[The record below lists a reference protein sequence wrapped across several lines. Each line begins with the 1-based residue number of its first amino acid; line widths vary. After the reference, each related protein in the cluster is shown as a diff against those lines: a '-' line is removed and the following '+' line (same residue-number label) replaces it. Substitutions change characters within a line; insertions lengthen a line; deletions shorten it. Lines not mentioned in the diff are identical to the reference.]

1 MTVAYATSAEY
12 SVFVDGDA
20 PAGIDRLLVRA
31 TEIVDDHVRVAYAVD
46 TVTQLATD
54 TDIAEALSDA
64 TCAQVEFWGEVGEE
78 HDIAGMGGRQVSI
91 GHLSMDRLPPE
102 LAPRA
107 LRILSTAGLMQ
118 PVPVVGALVDG
129 MLR

>member
-1 MTVAYATSAEY
+1 MVVAYATSAEY

-64 TCAQVEFWGEVGEE
+64 TCAVVEFWQEVGEE
-78 HDIAGMGGRQVSI
+78 HDIDGLAGTEIKVGGYSGKRA
-91 GHLSMDRLPPE
+91 PE
-102 LAPRA
+102 LSPRA
-107 LRILSTAGLMQ
+107 HRILSTAGLMQ
-118 PVPVVGALVDG
+118 PVPVVGALADG
-129 MLR
+129 LIP